1 MSNSC
6 TQEIDL
12 LHCAETIKGGIAT
25 YLRDLLA
32 CQARDMDPQRIAVV
46 IPRSQVE
53 DLPVPEGVR
62 VYTFNDNAGRATN
75 AFRLGFLVA
84 RLARAH
90 QVKITHAHSTFAGA
104 TVRPLLA
111 MSGQQQ
117 RIIYCPHGWAWDRQ
131 ASAWAKK
138 ATQWVERALSKH
150 CAKVVCISEH
160 ELKAGLDAGVPAS
173 RLQLIVNGVLEQAP
187 PAGGR
192 APEWPE
198 GKKRLLFVGRFD
210 RQKGV
215 DLFCA
220 AMEQLGEEA
229 FGMLAGGA
237 VLEDADQ
244 VSPPSNV
251 KLLGWIDTPRLQ
263 SLLETADVLV
273 VPSRWEGFG
282 LIAAE
287 AMRAGLPV
295 IAARVGGLPEI
306 VADQETGLLFEP
318 GDVNGIVAAVR
329 RYSRHEWQ
337 QKGMAGKARFER
349 LFTMERVHRQL
360 VDLYSQTSVGAALQ
374 QKTAHPI
381 QFERRCLE
389 SHLPEEP
396 AQKTGTGN

>member
-1 MSNSC
+1 MSTISKR
-6 TQEIDL
+6 EIDL

-25 YLRDLLA
+25 YLRDLLV
-32 CQARDMDPQRIAVV
+32 CQARDLDPRRIAVV

-53 DLPVPEGVR
+53 DLPVPEGVQ

-75 AFRLGFLVA
+75 AFRLGFMVA

-90 QVKITHAHSTFAGA
+90 RVKVTHAHSTFAGA

-111 MSGQQQ
+111 MHGQKQ

-131 ASAWAKK
+131 TSVLAKK
-138 ATQWVERALSKH
+138 ATQWVERALSGY
-150 CAKVVCISEH
+150 CAKVICISEH
-160 ELKAGLDAGVPAS
+160 EFKAGVDAGVPS
-173 RLQLIVNGVLEQAP
+173 HQLQLIVNGVLEQAP

-220 AMEQLGEEA
+220 ALEQLGEEA

-237 VLEDADQ
+237 VLEDAEQ

-329 RYSRHEWQ
+329 RYSRDEWQ
-337 QKGMAGKARFER
+337 VKGQAGKERFER
-349 LFTMERVHRQL
+349 LFTMERVHGQLLEQYRQSGFNHTPKL
-360 VDLYSQTSVGAALQ
+360 HQISPMPDGSRTSRSMLDP
-374 QKTAHPI
+374 HI
-381 QFERRCLE
+381 
-389 SHLPEEP
+389 
-396 AQKTGTGN
+396 QKTGTGR